1 MKFSFKLGVALA
13 LGLILFRI
21 IVFLTDTEMSEK
33 PIMLMSMLLI
43 TAGCSTSIYLFKRK
57 QKHQNA
63 LIDDLKIGLV
73 PSMIFTVLVGGFS
86 YFYYNNIDTGYI
98 AKKIQEEEVRW
109 SNKENIQEL
118 KQKNPM
124 AYDNQSNEE
133 IKSQQVNTAKTLLSP
148 SFNMS
153 ISLLIMSIW
162 SMINGLFVALIF
174 RRVIFRDHSEMLP
187 PKES

>member
-1 MKFSFKLGVALA
+1 MKLSFKIGLGLS
-13 LGLILFRI
+13 LTLILFRI

-33 PIMLMSMLLI
+33 PVMLLSMLFI
-43 TAGCSTSIYLFKRK
+43 TAGCSASIYLFKRK
-57 QKHQNA
+57 QKHQNS
-63 LIDDLKIGLV
+63 LMDDLKTGMI
-73 PSMIFTVLVGGFS
+73 PSMIFTVLVGVFS

-109 SNKENIQEL
+109 SNEANIKQL
-118 KQKNPM
+118 KQNNPM
-124 AYDNQSNEE
+124 AYDNKSNEE
-133 IKSQQVNTAKTLLSP
+133 IKSQQLNTAKTLLSP

-174 RRVIFRDHSEMLP
+174 RRVIFRHHSESLL